1 MPTSSEAGFSMR
13 VPLHITYPPRKSLG
27 LGPASHRLAC
37 LASPRPGLRSDVMLI
52 DQGAARSDRSGPQRP
67 DRSGRSAMPLQIIF
81 MECKMITRST
91 SPSIAMAIAGACSG
105 ENCKES
111 APAAKP

>member
-52 DQGAARSDRSGPQRP
+52 DQGAARSDRSG
-67 DRSGRSAMPLQIIF
+67 RSAMPLQIIF